1 MPGAHPA
8 RVGVGVAGGVVTLAG
23 EVETSEAA
31 ERLVEVVAE
40 LPGVVSVVS
49 SLRAGGATVSG

>member
-1 MPGAHPA
+1 
-8 RVGVGVAGGVVTLAG
+8 VVTLAG